1 MLYLKCSCGRAA
13 EYADASAAKAD
24 GWFWHGNGTGFLTGV
39 TCRHC
44 HTTVAM
50 EPKPWIYTA
59 LHRIA
64 LMTPTHEHRF
74 DAASELFAMLAD
86 YNHTH

>member
-13 EYADASAAKAD
+13 AYADASAAKAD
-24 GWFWHGNGTGFLTGV
+24 GWTWHGSSFLTGA

-44 HTTVAM
+44 HTTIAM
-50 EPKPWIYTA
+50 GPKEWIYAT
-59 LHRIA
+59 LHRIT
-64 LMTPTHEHRF
+64 LMTPAHNHRF